1 MPLSENPKNTFPAN
15 RFIHATIIRFS
26 KNIPAFSVAGYGF
39 KVTDLFIIFVSTTIK
54 RIYDISL
61 KRKWDNRNA
70 LAYARKEGKQ
80 EGIEEGIREGQ
91 KKGEYEKALEMA
103 RVMKKDGL
111 SVSVISKYTQLSEE
125 EIGRL

>member
-1 MPLSENPKNTFPAN
+1 MSSFKNLKNAFPAN
-15 RFIHATIIRFS
+15 CSIHAAIIRFN
-26 KNIPAFSVAGYGF
+26 KNIPAFSVTGYGF
-39 KVTDLFIIFVSTTIK
+39 KVTDLFIIFVSTTIR
-54 RIYDISL
+54 RIYDII

-80 EGIEEGIREGQ
+80 AGIEEGIREGQ

-103 RVMKKDGL
+103 RVMQKDGL

-125 EIGRL
+125 EIGKL